1 MTNRAPTLGAALLLC
16 ITASLLGWSAMASGS
31 AASASS
37 VNKPKP
43 SPSPT
48 PSPSPSPPSSGT
60 FVKAYAALVNGAQLD
75 LSPLDVQATS
85 DGGSIALAETE
96 TSQGLGAD
104 WLVKLSATGVPQ
116 WQEQVGCASPQ
127 GAPGDYADGVSVQQ
141 TADGGYVV
149 AGGTIDC
156 GSGSSCPPLSGR
168 SCALVEKLDPAG
180 RLTWARAYAAGPD
193 GSALQQIRQT
203 ADGGYI
209 AAGSFTN
216 ASQDTGAL
224 LLKLDSAGNV
234 QWQKDLGPAGTTG
247 AYFNAVEQTADGG
260 YVAAGA
266 YYTPTSG
273 PAPTQVLV
281 ARFTADGGL
290 AWQHGFA
297 TLGSGGGPTSVADA
311 SSIISTA
318 DGGYAVAGRWSDQAF
333 NGGNGARGAL
343 LLKLDA
349 SGTLQWQQA
358 YSGGV
363 YCFFNGYSQTCTD
376 IGAVSY
382 SLHQTPDGGYVL
394 AGDGDLELT
403 DSVPIVP
410 WLAKADANGNLLWQ
424 HFYYQTY
431 TTGRPL
437 SEDFQAAATASG
449 GGSLATGPTLNYGTQ
464 KTELYAVRTDSSGLA
479 GTCGDI
485 HPATPLQAIAPQLT
499 AVAPALP
506 LGTATTQAAN
516 APAATVATSISTQQ
530 DC

>member
-1 MTNRAPTLGAALLLC
+1 MTTRVHALGASLLLC
-16 ITASLLGWSAMASGS
+16 ITVGLLGWSAAASGS
-31 AASASS
+31 AASASA
-37 VNKPKP
+37 VKKPKP
-43 SPSPT
+43 SPSP
-48 PSPSPSPPSSGT
+48 SPSPSPAPAAT
-60 FVKAYAALVNGAQLD
+60 FIKAYAALVNGTRLD
-75 LSPLDVQATS
+75 LSPLDVQASS

-96 TSQGLGAD
+96 SPAGLGVD
-104 WLVKLSATGVPQ
+104 WLVKLTATGVPQ

-168 SCALVEKLDPAG
+168 SCALVEKLDSAG
-180 RLTWARAYAAGPD
+180 RVTWAHAYAAGPD

-209 AAGSFTN
+209 AVGSFTD
-216 ASQDTGAL
+216 ASQNTGAL

-234 QWQKDLGPAGTTG
+234 QWQKDLGPAGSTG
-247 AYFNAVEQTADGG
+247 AYFNTVQQTADGG

-281 ARFTADGGL
+281 ARFGADGSL

-297 TLGSGGGPTSVADA
+297 SLGSAGAPTSVAVA
-311 SSIISTA
+311 RSIIPTA
-318 DGGYAVAGRWSDQAF
+318 DGGYAVAGNWGNTTF
-333 NGGNGARGAL
+333 NGGSGARGAL

-349 SGTLQWQQA
+349 SGTLQWRRA

-363 YCFFNGYSQTCTD
+363 YCFFNGFSETCTD
-376 IGAVSY
+376 IGAVGY
-382 SLHQTPDGGYVL
+382 SLHQTSDGGYVL

-403 DSVPIVP
+403 DNVPIVP
-410 WLAKADANGNLLWQ
+410 WLASADANGNLLWQ
-424 HFYYQTY
+424 HFYYQTS
-431 TTGRPL
+431 TAGRPL
-437 SEDFQAAATASG
+437 SEDFQASALAPSG
-449 GGSLATGPTLNYGTQ
+449 GLLAAGPTLNYSTQ
-464 KTELYAVRTDSSGLA
+464 KNELYAVHTDASGLA
-479 GTCGDI
+479 GTCSDI
-485 HPATPLQAIAPQLT
+485 HPATSLQAIDPQLA
-499 AVAPALP
+499 AVAPGLP
-506 LGTATTQAAN
+506 LGTAATQAAN
-516 APAATVATSISTQQ
+516 SPIIATATSISTQQ